1 MPIFRLAGIVLLFVS
16 ASHLTGHFLLI
27 PGFRLAGGLSGGLPP
42 ENATEKQ
49 LFVLMNEYHKEIGG
63 KQMSMMDLQDGLSL
77 CYSLFFA
84 LSGGLALLISR
95 PIRRNHRLLTRI
107 SFLYA
112 AALLAGM
119 LISMVYFFWL
129 PVVSFLIGSTL
140 FLIAGIQ
147 FSRSRQF

>member
-1 MPIFRLAGIVLLFVS
+1 MPFFRLAGIVLLFVS
-16 ASHLTGHFLLI
+16 ASHLAGHFLLV
-27 PGFRLAGGLSGGLPP
+27 PGFRLAGGLSGLPP

-49 LFVLMNEYHKEIGG
+49 LIVLMNEYHKEIGG
-63 KQMSMMDLQDGLSL
+63 KQISMMDIQDGLSL
-77 CYSLFFA
+77 CYALFFA
-84 LSGGLALLISR
+84 LSGGLALLIFR

-119 LISMVYFFWL
+119 LISMIYFFWL
-129 PVVSFLIGSTL
+129 PVVSFLFGSTL